1 MRFIDE
7 VQVHVASGK
16 GGDGALAF
24 RREKYVAF
32 GGPSGGDG
40 GKGGDVRVVATARR
54 STLLELR
61 GHAIW
66 RAEEGERGG
75 ARQMTGA
82 AGADAVL
89 EVPVGTR
96 VFDEATGLLVGDLA
110 RDGDQLVV
118 CRGGDGGFG
127 NEHFKTATNRAP
139 RKTTPGWPGE
149 ERRLRLELMLMA
161 DVGLLGFPNA
171 GKSTLI
177 SRISAAR
184 PKVADYP
191 FTTLV
196 PNLGVVDM
204 GVDGA
209 FVVADIPGLIEGA
222 AEGAG
227 LGHQFLRHVAR
238 TRLLL
243 HLLSVSPDE
252 ALSPAE
258 RYAVIRRELG
268 RYDAELLDRPELIV
282 LTKLDT
288 IPPEERV
295 KVAKAVRKAAPDR
308 RIVRISCATGL
319 GVEELKKLLF
329 QLVQELPA
337 PELPAPAPEAL
348 LRRAEGGGDD
358 APIRWSGVTEEGVEW
373 EYVIADSDDDD
384 GDDGDEVLDAQ
395 RDEGEAQDSEAAAPD
410 AEDDVAEAAPAAAPP
425 PALRPVSAPASF
437 DEDGWVDDWDGEAG
451 PEGGA
456 P

>member
-40 GKGGDVRVVATARR
+40 GKGGDVRIVATARR

-139 RKTTPGWPGE
+139 RKTTPGWPGQD
-149 ERRLRLELMLMA
+149 RRLRLELMLMA

-204 GVDGA
+204 GVDGS

-268 RYDAELLDRPELIV
+268 RYDGELLDRPELIV

-288 IPPEERV
+288 IPPEQRTA
-295 KVAKAVRKAAPDR
+295 VARSVRKAAPDR

-373 EYVIADSDDDD
+373 EYVIADSDEDDD
-384 GDDGDEVLDAQ
+384 EGDLPGD
-395 RDEGEAQDSEAAAPD
+395 DEGEAQDGDAAAEAPAPD
-410 AEDDVAEAAPAAAPP
+410 AEDDAAEGAPAAAPP

-437 DEDGWVDDWDGEAG
+437 DEDGWVDDWDGEAE

>member
-40 GKGGDVRVVATARR
+40 GRGGDVVIIATARR

-66 RAEEGERGG
+66 RAADGERGG

-82 AGADAVL
+82 HGEDAVL

-96 VFDEATGLLVGDLA
+96 VFDEGTGLLVGDLA
-110 RDGDQLVV
+110 ADGQRIVV

-204 GVDGA
+204 GVDGS

-227 LGHQFLRHVAR
+227 LGLQFLRHVAR

-252 ALSPAE
+252 ALPPAE

-268 RYDAELLDRPELIV
+268 RFDPELLERPELIV

-295 KVAKAVRKAAPDR
+295 KVAKAVRKAAPER

-348 LRRAEGGGDD
+348 LRRAEGGGED

-373 EYVIADSDDDD
+373 EYVIVEDSDED
-384 GDDGDEVLDAQ
+384 GDDAEPDD
-395 RDEGEAQDSEAAAPD
+395 EAAEAAD
-410 AEDDVAEAAPAAAPP
+410 GEEAAPADAPP
-425 PALRPVSAPASF
+425 LGLTRPVEAPAALRPVASPAAF
-437 DEDGWVDDWDGEAG
+437 DEDGWDDDWDGGE
-451 PEGGA
+451 PSPSGGA
-456 P
+456 